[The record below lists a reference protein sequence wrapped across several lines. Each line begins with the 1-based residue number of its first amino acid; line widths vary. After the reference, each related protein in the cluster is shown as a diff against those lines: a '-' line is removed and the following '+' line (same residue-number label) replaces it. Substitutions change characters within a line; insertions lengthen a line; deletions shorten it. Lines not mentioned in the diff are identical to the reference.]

1 MPSSVRRLTTLD
13 HERLHRLLRRLCIAG
28 PGQERWRREFVVLLQ
43 AHRVAEREVV
53 VGELVRVESM
63 AEAVRAQAEA
73 DVSVD
78 RVAAEAA
85 AMPLDRPDLGEWC
98 EQARHVLTEHMTGW
112 ADSLMHPFEA
122 CAPRAEIRRIGGAYE
137 ARRDSEL
144 GEAGSPGD
152 PPRRLDLSRAE
163 LYELA
168 RRAGIEGRSSMTR
181 GELID
186 ELQRRQ
192 R

>member
-13 HERLHRLLRRLCIAG
+13 HERLHRLLRRMGIPG

-53 VGELVRVESM
+53 VGELVRVESI

-85 AMPLDRPDLGEWC
+85 GMPLDRP
-98 EQARHVLTEHMTGW
+98 
-112 ADSLMHPFEA
+112 
-122 CAPRAEIRRIGGAYE
+122 
-137 ARRDSEL
+137 
-144 GEAGSPGD
+144 
-152 PPRRLDLSRAE
+152 
-163 LYELA
+163 
-168 RRAGIEGRSSMTR
+168 GRQPSSVMNV
-181 GELID
+181 
-186 ELQRRQ
+186 
-192 R
+192 